1 MGSMSEPMSTVD
13 IEDVLASI
21 RKLVS
26 EDLRP
31 AAPKAAFTPS
41 AVQGGVAGGKGKLLL
56 TPALRVVSDQAEH
69 LPESQDA
76 PEAPYE
82 FVENDGYGMSAQVI
96 KVNPAQSRT
105 DVAEEQSFA
114 DSGANSHPE
123 SGQAS
128 QEDWLPETNEDSE
141 PFPGWAPAS
150 AQATSDVPRVVSEI
164 AAGVS
169 EADEDWEPETGDGL
183 AATWQAPD
191 WSDENDVAKAEALT
205 QSAVKAIADRAEA
218 AAVAEVLAMDAM
230 AEAKEVTEAAEEGEP
245 ELRFDEAVLRDLV
258 RDLINQELSGP
269 LGERITR
276 NIRKLVRAEINR
288 ALTANSL
295 D

>member
-1 MGSMSEPMSTVD
+1 MSEPMSTVD

-31 AAPKAAFTPS
+31 VAPQAAS
-41 AVQGGVAGGKGKLLL
+41 AHPVVQGGVAGGKGKLLL
-56 TPALRVVSDQAEH
+56 TPALRVVSDQVADM
-69 LPESQDA
+69 PESQDA

-82 FVENDGYGMSAQVI
+82 FVENDGFGMSGQVI
-96 KVNPAQSRT
+96 QVHPAQSRT
-105 DVAEEQSFA
+105 DVTEEPSFA
-114 DSGANSHPE
+114 DSGAELPPE
-123 SGQAS
+123 AAQAHE
-128 QEDWLPETNEDSE
+128 EDWLPENNEEAE
-141 PFPGWAPAS
+141 PFPGWAPTS
-150 AQATSDVPRVVSEI
+150 AQATSDVTRVVNEI

-169 EADEDWEPETGDGL
+169 DADEDWEPETGDSL
-183 AATWQAPD
+183 ADAWQAPD
-191 WSDENDVAKAEALT
+191 WRDEEEVAKADALT
-205 QSAVKAIADRAEA
+205 QYAAKAIGDRAEA
-218 AAVAEVLAMDAM
+218 AAVAEVLALDAM
-230 AEAKEVTEAAEEGEP
+230 VAPETVTETSEDSEP

-288 ALTANSL
+288 AMTAKSL